1 MTVMQQM
8 LDNFWHGFI
17 ANGETIAAYEQ
28 TVVPDDAALPYI
40 TYSVTAGSYNV
51 ETIETAF
58 VWIRRE
64 SGVDAEAIRAAVF
77 DQVSMAIP
85 EEGYVLE
92 QDGNYLIL
100 TRNPSDFLSCY
111 NDPTDD
117 SVLGGRVSYILR
129 NCTL

>member
-1 MTVMQQM
+1 MTALQQM
-8 LDNFWHGFI
+8 LDSFWNGFTI
-17 ANGETIAAYEQ
+17 SDEHIAAYEQ

-40 TYSVTAGSYNV
+40 TYSVTAGAYNV
-51 ETIETAF
+51 ETIETALI
-58 VWIRRE
+58 WIRRE
-64 SGVDAEAIRAAVF
+64 SGIDAEAMRAAVF

-100 TRNPSDFLSCY
+100 SRNPSDFLSCY
-111 NDPTDD
+111 NDPTDA